1 MNKIK
6 AGDEVLVISG
16 KERGKKGFISNV
28 INNSLVVIDGLN
40 LAKKH
45 QKPNPNKN
53 EPGGITNKA
62 MPLHISNIA
71 IINPETGER
80 DKIKIT
86 INNDGKKVRCFKSS
100 GGELGKSAGKKVD
113 NKKSDS
119 KKTKSKK

>member
-62 MPLHISNIA
+62 MPVHISNIA
-71 IINPETGER
+71 IVNPETGER

-86 INNDGKKVRCFKSS
+86 VNNDGKKVRCFKSS
-100 GGELGKSAGKKVD
+100 GSELGKSSGKKVG
-113 NKKSDS
+113 NKKSSS
-119 KKTKSKK
+119 KKTKSKE

>member
-16 KERGKKGFISNV
+16 KEKGKKGFISNV

-86 INNDGKKVRCFKSS
+86 VNDEGKKVRCFKSS
-100 GGELGKSAGKKVD
+100 GGELGKSAGKKVG

>member
-62 MPLHISNIA
+62 MPVHISNIA

-86 INNDGKKVRCFKSS
+86 VNNDGKKVRCFKSS
-100 GGELGKSAGKKVD
+100 GGELGKSAGKKVG

>member
-16 KERGKKGFISNV
+16 KEKGKKGFISNV

-40 LAKKH
+40 LTKKH

-100 GGELGKSAGKKVD
+100 GGELGKSAGKKVG

>member
-1 MNKIK
+1 MNKIR

>member
-28 INNSLVVIDGLN
+28 INNSLVVIDWLN

-86 INNDGKKVRCFKSS
+86 VNDDGKKVRCFKSS
-100 GGELGKSAGKKVD
+100 GGELGKAAGKKVG

>member
-28 INNSLVVIDGLN
+28 INNSLVIIDGLN

-62 MPLHISNIA
+62 MPIHISNIS

-86 INNDGKKVRCFKSS
+86 VNDDGKKVRCFKSS
-100 GGELGKSAGKKVD
+100 GGELGKSAGKKVG

-119 KKTKSKK
+119 KKTTSKK

>member
-1 MNKIK
+1 MNKIR

-86 INNDGKKVRCFKSS
+86 VNDDGKKVRCFKSS

>member
-28 INNSLVVIDGLN
+28 ISNSLVVIDGLN

-62 MPLHISNIA
+62 MPVHISNIA
-71 IINPETGER
+71 IVNPETGER

-86 INNDGKKVRCFKSS
+86 VNNDGKKVRCFKSS
-100 GGELGKSAGKKVD
+100 GGELGKSAGKKVG

>member
-62 MPLHISNIA
+62 MPLHISNVA
-71 IINPETGER
+71 IINPETGNR

-86 INNDGKKVRCFKSS
+86 FNDDGKKVRCFKSS

>member
-6 AGDEVLVISG
+6 AGDEVLVITG

-62 MPLHISNIA
+62 MPVHISNIA

-86 INNDGKKVRCFKSS
+86 VNNDGKKVRCFKSS
-100 GGELGKSAGKKVD
+100 GSELGKSSGKKVG
-113 NKKSDS
+113 NKKSSS
-119 KKTKSKK
+119 KKTKSKE

>member
-80 DKIKIT
+80 DKIKIVV
-86 INNDGKKVRCFKSS
+86 NDDGKKVRCFKSS
-100 GGELGKSAGKKVD
+100 GSELGKSAGGKVG

>member
-62 MPLHISNIA
+62 MPVHISNIA
-71 IINPETGER
+71 IVNPETGER

-86 INNDGKKVRCFKSS
+86 VNNDGKKVRCFKSS
-100 GGELGKSAGKKVD
+100 GGELGKSAVKKVG
-113 NKKSDS
+113 NKKPDS
-119 KKTKSKK
+119 KKSKSKK

>member
-86 INNDGKKVRCFKSS
+86 VNDDGKKVRCFKSS
-100 GGELGKSAGKKVD
+100 GGELGKSVGKKVG

>member
-86 INNDGKKVRCFKSS
+86 VNGDGKKVRCFKSS
-100 GGELGKSAGKKVD
+100 GGELGKSASKKVD

>member
-28 INNSLVVIDGLN
+28 INDSLVVIDGLN

-62 MPLHISNIA
+62 MPIHISNIS

-86 INNDGKKVRCFKSS
+86 VNDDGKKVRCFKSS
-100 GGELGKSAGKKVD
+100 GGELGNSAGKKVG